1 MRRRSVDFLR
11 QEKPKPPRRR
21 KKFQTPE
28 DAAEVDNPS
37 NGKSLTDGIPESEDT
52 GYTEPEREGITND
65 TQTEGEDSTNHNTE
79 KQSADHE
86 EAWEVIPDISV
97 SNETTHEPVKQDGQD
112 SPRPASRE
120 SNRLPKQFSQD
131 SPKPASRES
140 NRLPKQFSLDS
151 QNGDRL
157 SNETFEE
164 AVRALSVKKK
174 KKPPPLPAPY
184 NERTPPLPTKKR
196 RTVQIKEYKSGGWN
210 QIAEEA
216 SSAAADRAVV
226 LEADEIHGEIEQGEE
241 VTEHVYEVIDPR
253 DLR

>member
-1 MRRRSVDFLR
+1 MDFLR
-11 QEKPKPPRRR
+11 QEKPKPPTRRR
-21 KKFQTPE
+21 RRFQTPE
-28 DAAEVDNPS
+28 DTAEVDNPS

-97 SNETTHEPVKQDGQD
+97 SNETTHEPVKQEKQDGQD

-120 SNRLPKQFSQD
+120 SNRLPKQFS
-131 SPKPASRES
+131 
-140 NRLPKQFSLDS
+140 LDS
-151 QNGDRL
+151 QLGDRL

-196 RTVQIKEYKSGGWN
+196 RTVQIKEYKNGGWN